1 MPATKLRRSGSVRPP
16 PEPTPLAPPPSDVV
30 LSERLARADRWAQ
43 EAIFRKYVGVLWGL
57 ALRLMGNRAD
67 AERVVQETF
76 AEVLHDT
83 RQASDRRM
91 LRSWLIGVAVQHARR
106 MLRRRQLLR
115 ALGIDHRR
123 HAHRLDEQLDRS
135 LDAQLASA
143 LRTLG
148 RELDR
153 MPPRRRIAWCL
164 RYLEGCS
171 VDEVASY
178 CGCSLQQAE
187 RELRKARAALQG
199 QLQITEPR
207 DD

>member
-1 MPATKLRRSGSVRPP
+1 
-16 PEPTPLAPPPSDVV
+16 
-30 LSERLARADRWAQ
+30 LSERLARGDRWAQ
-43 EAIFRKYVGVLWGL
+43 EAVFRKYVGVLWGL

-83 RQASDRRM
+83 RQAGDRRM

-115 ALGIDHRR
+115 AFGIDHRR
-123 HAHRLDEQLDRS
+123 HSHRLDEQLDRS
-135 LDAQLASA
+135 LDVPLASA
-143 LRTLG
+143 LHRLG
-148 RELDR
+148 QQLDR

-164 RYLEGCS
+164 RYMEGCS

-178 CGCSLQQAE
+178 CGCSLQKVE
-187 RELRKARAALQG
+187 RELRAARVALQG
-199 QLQITEPR
+199 QLQIAEPS